1 MNHSQESEPLDS
13 ESEDSAAKAASN
25 TEIAEVDFESEA
37 AKLKDLALRARA
49 DLDNFRKRSLR
60 EKEDAIR
67 YANNGLLEK
76 LLPVLDN
83 FELGLDAA
91 KTAPD
96 AASVLLGM
104 SMVQKQ
110 LQEFVRSQGL
120 EEVKTEGEIFDP
132 KKHDAVAQEFS
143 DDIPEGQVIRQV
155 RKGYNLKD
163 RLIRASS
170 VIVSKGPQ
178 K

>member
-1 MNHSQESEPLDS
+1 
-13 ESEDSAAKAASN
+13 
-25 TEIAEVDFESEA
+25 
-37 AKLKDLALRARA
+37 
-49 DLDNFRKRSLR
+49 
-60 EKEDAIR
+60 
-67 YANNGLLEK
+67 
-76 LLPVLDN
+76 
-83 FELGLDAA
+83 
-91 KTAPD
+91 
-96 AASVLLGM
+96 M

-110 LQEFVRSQGL
+110 LQEFIRSQGL

-143 DDIPEGQVIRQV
+143 ADIPEGQVIRQV

>member
-1 MNHSQESEPLDS
+1 
-13 ESEDSAAKAASN
+13 
-25 TEIAEVDFESEA
+25 
-37 AKLKDLALRARA
+37 
-49 DLDNFRKRSLR
+49 
-60 EKEDAIR
+60 
-67 YANNGLLEK
+67 
-76 LLPVLDN
+76 
-83 FELGLDAA
+83 
-91 KTAPD
+91 
-96 AASVLLGM
+96 M

-120 EEVKTEGEIFDP
+120 EEVKAEGELFDP
-132 KKHDAVAQEFS
+132 KKHDAVAQEFNN
-143 DDIPEGQVIRQV
+143 DIPEGQVIRQV

>member
-1 MNHSQESEPLDS
+1 M
-13 ESEDSAAKAASN
+13 
-25 TEIAEVDFESEA
+25 
-37 AKLKDLALRARA
+37 
-49 DLDNFRKRSLR
+49 DNFRKRSLR

-110 LQEFVRSQGL
+110 LQEFIRSQGL
-120 EEVKTEGEIFDP
+120 EEVKTEGEVFDP

-143 DDIPEGQVIRQV
+143 ADIPEGQVIRQV